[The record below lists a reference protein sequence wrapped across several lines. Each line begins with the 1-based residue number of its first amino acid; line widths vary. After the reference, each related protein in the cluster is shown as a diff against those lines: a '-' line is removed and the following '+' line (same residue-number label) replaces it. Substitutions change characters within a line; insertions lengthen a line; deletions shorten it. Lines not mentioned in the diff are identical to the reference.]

1 MMNIERIAR
10 QFIKSELSR
19 RELNY
24 SDLEKLLTEAGYPV
38 KRAQI
43 ANRLSRGV
51 YKIDF
56 LIQCMKVLGVKQISL
71 NDLYADD

>member
-1 MMNIERIAR
+1 MNIQRIAR

-24 SDLEKLLTEAGYPV
+24 QDLEEHLTAAGYPV
-38 KRAQI
+38 KREQI

-51 YKIDF
+51 YKIEF
-56 LIQCMKVLGVKQISL
+56 FIQCMKVLGVKQVSL
-71 NDLYADD
+71 DQLYEED